1 MDKDQKYTR
10 LLKEQICAF
19 KKENRWLEFKSN
31 YQEATKLGRYISAL
45 SNGACL
51 DREEFAYLYFGVD
64 NDTLGIKG
72 TTFDSAATKA
82 QGNQSLEIY
91 LRQYVSPKIDFKI
104 EDFMYEGA
112 VRVVRFKI
120 PAAVNEP
127 TAFMGKPYVRV
138 DSHVTELPHIPTGC
152 VIFTLQGL
160 IGLRRLLRMPLWMT
174 LTQTLYDWLVKDIN

>member
-104 EDFMYEGA
+104 EDFMYEEA

-138 DSHVTELPHIPTGC
+138 DSHVTELTPYT
-152 VIFTLQGL
+152 
-160 IGLRRLLRMPLWMT
+160 
-174 LTQTLYDWLVKDIN
+174 DWVRNIYTSRVDWSAQII